1 MNIKSAPHQFLLSG
15 LLLALTSFS
24 VWAGTAESILIKDA
38 GFATPES
45 MEYYADEDVY
55 LVANI
60 NGSPF
65 AKDDNGFISKV
76 TPDGQVSEL
85 KWLDGESEKT
95 ALNAPKGMAILNHRL
110 YIADIDRIRV
120 FSLPD
125 GQQLKDIP
133 VAGSTFMNGLSVA
146 GENSLYA
153 TDSGMAPG
161 FKPSGTDA
169 LYRIAT
175 DGQVQKLRSG
185 SLGHPN
191 GVIADG
197 ENIIMVTLGSGQI
210 YFLDGQGDSQALMT
224 LPYNRLDGLLKLDD
238 GRIITSSWAAKSI
251 YAIHE
256 NYTIDTITD
265 GLESPADLG
274 YDSKRNRLLI
284 PLFLKDE
291 ILIHPLN

>member
-1 MNIKSAPHQFLLSG
+1 MTSKHPMLSIA
-15 LLLALTSFS
+15 LASFITLFANQLVLADS
-24 VWAGTAESILIKDA
+24 PIHIQEA

-45 MEYYADEDVY
+45 MEYYAAEDVY

-76 TPDGQVSEL
+76 SPDGEVLEL
-85 KWLDGESEKT
+85 KWLDGESDHT
-95 ALNAPKGMAILNHRL
+95 ALNAPKGMAILNNRL

-125 GQQLKDIP
+125 GQQLQDIP
-133 VAGSTFMNGLSVA
+133 VQGSTFMNGLSAA

-161 FKPSGTDA
+161 FKPSGTEA
-169 LYRIAT
+169 LYRIGT
-175 DGQVQKLRSG
+175 DGQVQKLKSG
-185 SLGHPN
+185 QLGHPN

-197 ENIIMVTLGSGQI
+197 DNIMMVTLGSGQA
-210 YFLDGQGDSQALMT
+210 YFFDGQGETQAVMT
-224 LPYNRLDGLLKLDD
+224 LPFNRLDGLLKLAD

-251 YAIHE
+251 FAI
-256 NYTIDTITD
+256 NNDYTVDTITD

-291 ILIHPLN
+291 VVIYPLP

>member
-1 MNIKSAPHQFLLSG
+1 MTPKHSMLNIA
-15 LLLALTSFS
+15 LASFITLFANQPVLADS
-24 VWAGTAESILIKDA
+24 PIHIKEA

-45 MEYYADEDVY
+45 MEYYAAEDVY

-76 TPDGQVSEL
+76 SPDGDVLEL
-85 KWLDGESEKT
+85 KWLDGESDNT
-95 ALNAPKGMAILNHRL
+95 ALNAPKGMAILNDRL

-125 GQQLKDIP
+125 GKQLEDIP
-133 VAGSTFMNGLSVA
+133 VAGSSFMNGLSAA

-161 FKPSGTDA
+161 FKPSGTEA
-169 LYRIAT
+169 LYRIGT
-175 DGQVQKLRSG
+175 DGKVQKLKSG
-185 SLGHPN
+185 QLGHPN

-197 ENIIMVTLGSGQI
+197 DNIIMVTLGSGQA
-210 YFLDGQGDSQALMT
+210 YFFDGQGDTQALMT
-224 LPYNRLDGLLKLDD
+224 LPFNRLDGLLKLED

-251 YAIHE
+251 FAI
-256 NYTIDTITD
+256 NNDYTVDTITD

-291 ILIHPLN
+291 VVIYPLP

>member
-1 MNIKSAPHQFLLSG
+1 MTSKHPMLSIA
-15 LLLALTSFS
+15 LASFITLFANQPVLADS
-24 VWAGTAESILIKDA
+24 PIHIQEA

-45 MEYYADEDVY
+45 MEYYAAEDVY

-76 TPDGQVSEL
+76 SPDGEVLEL
-85 KWLDGESEKT
+85 KWLDGESDHT
-95 ALNAPKGMAILNHRL
+95 ALNAPKGMAILNNRL

-125 GQQLKDIP
+125 GQQLQDIP
-133 VAGSTFMNGLSVA
+133 VQGSTFMNGLSAA

-161 FKPSGTDA
+161 FKPSGTEA
-169 LYRIAT
+169 LYRIGT
-175 DGQVQKLRSG
+175 DGQVQKLKSG
-185 SLGHPN
+185 QLGHPN

-197 ENIIMVTLGSGQI
+197 DNIMMVTLGSGQA
-210 YFLDGQGDSQALMT
+210 YFFDGQGETQAVMT
-224 LPYNRLDGLLKLDD
+224 LPFNRLDGLLKLAD

-251 YAIHE
+251 FAI
-256 NYTIDTITD
+256 NNDYTVDTITD

-291 ILIHPLN
+291 VVIYPLP